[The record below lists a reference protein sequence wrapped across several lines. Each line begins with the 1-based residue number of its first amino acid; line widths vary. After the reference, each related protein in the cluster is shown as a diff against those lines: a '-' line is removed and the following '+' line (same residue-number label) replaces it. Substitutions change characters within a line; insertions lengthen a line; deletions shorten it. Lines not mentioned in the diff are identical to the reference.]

1 MSEMGEQIIR
11 QAHDQLHDDIS
22 LDGPR
27 ELLELQTAIY
37 AYVTQFCT
45 LTTSNFRSLHD
56 DRHNTASELV
66 RLLEASYLF
75 TRCAIKGP
83 GKMIAFDLGMTPL
96 IEKYVAD

>member
-1 MSEMGEQIIR
+1 MGEHIIR
-11 QAHDQLHDDIS
+11 QSHHQLQDDIS
-22 LDGPR
+22 LDELR

-37 AYVTQFCT
+37 AYVTQFYT
-45 LTTSNFRSLHD
+45 LATSDFRSLHD